1 MQPLAG
7 ITVLDLTHMLSG
19 PYGTMTL
26 TDLGART
33 IKVEPPGKGE
43 GTRELLAGHPD
54 YSRDGMGAY
63 FMTLNRSKE
72 SVCIDLKSDAGRAV
86 FYDLVRHADVVFD
99 NFGAGVPQRLKI
111 DHATLAAINP
121 RIITC
126 SVTGFGET
134 GPDTQRP
141 AFDQV
146 VQGMG
151 GGMSITGTAR
161 RRAGARR
168 HPDRRP
174 RRRHLRR
181 DGRARRA
188 AGAPRHRRRPARRR
202 LDARRP
208 DLAPHLH
215 GDDAPDVGPRARAGS
230 ATRTSSMC
238 RTTRSATGDGHVIIA
253 CIGDAFYERFLKVVP
268 HPELLQARV
277 PEAAGAL
284 RRAREDRRDHQRGA
298 RQEHLGLLARQAAR
312 GAHSVRPG
320 QRLRAGAQRPADRRA
335 RHGRRGAAAGRNE
348 RADARH
354 PDEVLGRADAGVQ
367 RRRRR
372 SAATPARC
380 SPSCSATT
388 RRRSTRCAKA
398 ARSSSR
404 ARGAR
409 SRDRAER
416 HATQSSQATAFSGSR
431 PSAPARRARPRGIRR
446 RRARCANARRAP
458 ARPAGSRRARRR
470 T

>member
-151 GGMSITGTAR
+151 GGMSITGRPDDAPVRGGIPIGDLGGGIFGAMGVLAALQARHVTGVGQHVDVSMLDAQISLLTYMATMHLMSGHVPGRIGNSHFVHVPYNTFRDERRPHHHRLHR
-161 RRAGARR
+161 RRV
-168 HPDRRP
+168 
-174 RRRHLRR
+174 LR
-181 DGRARRA
+181 ALPQRRA
-188 AGAPRHRRRPARRR
+188 A
-202 LDARRP
+202 
-208 DLAPHLH
+208 
-215 GDDAPDVGPRARAGS
+215 PRAA
-230 ATRTSSMC
+230 
-238 RTTRSATGDGHVIIA
+238 
-253 CIGDAFYERFLKVVP
+253 E
-268 HPELLQARV
+268 ARV

-298 RQEHLGLLARQAAR
+298 GQEHLGLLARQAAR
-312 GAHSVRPG
+312 GAHPVRPG
-320 QRLRAGAQRPADRRA
+320 QRLRAGALATRRSWRA
-335 RHGRRGAAAGRNE
+335 TWSSTCRCRAGRAC
-348 RADARH
+348 RC
-354 PDEVLGRADAGVQ
+354 
-367 RRRRR
+367 
-372 SAATPARC
+372 PA
-380 SPSCSATT
+380 
-388 RRRSTRCAKA
+388 
-398 ARSSSR
+398 SR
-404 ARGAR
+404 
-409 SRDRAER
+409 
-416 HATQSSQATAFSGSR
+416 
-431 PSAPARRARPRGIRR
+431 
-446 RRARCANARRAP
+446 
-458 ARPAGSRRARRR
+458 
-470 T
+470 